1 MARHVTLI
9 DLDIEENDY
18 KPFTGQLEEQ
28 FLEVVSKRECIFGIN
43 SESSEYIYICT
54 HIYSLLCN
62 PFP

>member
-28 FLEVVSKRECIFGIN
+28 FLEVVSKRECIFGFFKEKN
-43 SESSEYIYICT
+43 GG
-54 HIYSLLCN
+54 HM
-62 PFP
+62 F